1 MKKNLIE
8 IIHQIIANQKEIVD
22 THILYKKDM
31 LQKKYSSAQKNLI
44 YEKYLKKKNFDLTQR
59 IKSSIDGC
67 ILDIRY
73 LANNKEYKAK
83 LTNMTEEEVRALF
96 ELYGY
101 VDKIDIEILE
111 IKKST
116 TFISEPLL

>member
-1 MKKNLIE
+1 
-8 IIHQIIANQKEIVD
+8 
-22 THILYKKDM
+22 M
-31 LQKKYSSAQKNLI
+31 LQKKYSSAQKKI
-44 YEKYLKKKNFDLTQR
+44 KKKKYLKKKNFDLTQR

-73 LANNKEYKAK
+73 LANKKECKAR
-83 LTNMTEEEVRALF
+83 LTNMTEEEARALF

-111 IKKST
+111 IKK
-116 TFISEPLL
+116 